1 MSIYTVR
8 STLPCGQIISASN
21 KRPAHLL
28 LSPTTRLISAAFT
41 VRVPGLLYFEVFGQ
55 SLRLIFGYR
64 YIQFPSY
71 FLSAA
76 GGSGAER
83 CRFSTE
89 NLSSDRT
96 PRRTYD
102 QTRRCFS
109 VKSRTKSSGPTSKYL
124 TATCLTW
131 RVT

>member
-55 SLRLIFGYR
+55 SLGLIFGYCDPVS
-64 YIQFPSY
+64 FFS

-89 NLSSDRT
+89 NPSSDRN
-96 PRRTYD
+96 PQRTCD

-109 VKSRTKSSGPTSKYL
+109 VKSHTKSSGPTSKYL

-131 RVT
+131 RVL